1 MSAPVLELQ
10 QVTRMI
16 GPYASPIEPETWHTI
31 LWVGVGLPM
40 ILAAAGYIVEL
51 VASTMVK
58 HEHRARLER

>member
-1 MSAPVLELQ
+1 MSTPVLELQ

-40 ILAAAGYIVEL
+40 ILAAAGYEI
-51 VASTMVK
+51 
-58 HEHRARLER
+58 HCRAGCIYDGQA

>member
-1 MSAPVLELQ
+1 MSTPVLELQ

-16 GPYASPIEPETWHTI
+16 I

-40 ILAAAGYIVEL
+40 ILAAAGYIVGL

>member
-1 MSAPVLELQ
+1 
-10 QVTRMI
+10 MI

-31 LWVGVGLPM
+31 LWVGVGLAM